1 MAYDKAFA
9 ALADPSRRRVF
20 ERLQA
25 GPLSVGALA
34 KHMPVSRPAVSQHL
48 KVLKEAGLMIDH
60 AEGTRRVYAIDPQ
73 GLAALRSRLDQF
85 WDDALAAFRAEAE
98 QKQNRERQLSMN
110 KTVTIAPVCK
120 SVRVKASQAHA
131 FEVFTAGLD
140 RWWPR
145 KASIGAAPMKA
156 MMIEPRLGGR
166 WYEVGADGSQATVGR
181 VLLWDPPNRLT
192 VSWDIDRNWK
202 PNATVGS
209 EVEVRFTIEG
219 PEATLVE
226 LEHRKFEQMG
236 AEAGASLRK
245 DVDGGWPG
253 ILEGFRAAAEQ

>member
-1 MAYDKAFA
+1 
-9 ALADPSRRRVF
+9 
-20 ERLQA
+20 
-25 GPLSVGALA
+25 
-34 KHMPVSRPAVSQHL
+34 
-48 KVLKEAGLMIDH
+48 
-60 AEGTRRVYAIDPQ
+60 
-73 GLAALRSRLDQF
+73 
-85 WDDALAAFRAEAE
+85 
-98 QKQNRERQLSMN
+98 MN

-156 MMIEPRLGGR
+156 VMIEPHLGGR
-166 WYEVGADGSQATVGR
+166 WYEVGADGSQATLGKI
-181 VLLWDPPNRLT
+181 LLWDPPNRFI
-192 VSWDIDRNWK
+192 VSWDIDRHWK
-202 PNATVGS
+202 PNAPVGS

-253 ILEGFRAAAEQ
+253 LLEGFRSAAGQ